1 MRLAFRASLTTGL
14 ALVFVIP
21 QTVASAGP
29 SPQRTPE
36 RGLEQAVATATTN
49 RGRERTAAVFQ
60 NFKLVGHSDLGG
72 GIDFADVW
80 AHGDFAYV
88 GTSCGGTA
96 SREGGGGVRV
106 VDISHPT
113 HPAPVSTLPN
123 DRFTRVQDVVVRH
136 VSTPSFT
143 GDLAAVGIQSCAG
156 SGHEGEVTT
165 GLLFYDVT
173 DAPHPRFLSEWSL
186 PQGSIGCHELDL
198 VQRTADGVVLAGC
211 ARQVFDQ
218 IDPETGGQAPGA
230 VQFVDATDP
239 AHPEL
244 LRSWEMP
251 AEPLDG
257 VGCFP
262 VNFAHSIRFDN
273 GGNDAYVSYWDAGT
287 VHLDLTDAA
296 SPVIVSDTVFDD
308 EDRDNHSA
316 TIAHGGSWLV
326 INPEDFSPGDC
337 GPEFGD
343 WGEAHVYDNS
353 NAAQPEL
360 LGTFSTPDSRSDR
373 ADGTYTIHNTEVSH
387 GRQLFS
393 SWYSDG
399 IVWWTMDDDGA
410 SRQLGQFVPPSSE
423 MFGIP
428 LVWGVY
434 VDRVHDLILASDFG
448 SGLWLVRP
456 TGLKHL

>member
-1 MRLAFRASLTTGL
+1 MRLAFRASLATGL
-14 ALVFVIP
+14 ALLFAIP
-21 QTVASAGP
+21 QTIASAGP
-29 SPQRTPE
+29 AAPQSPEGRFDH
-36 RGLEQAVATATTN
+36 AVSIATAN
-49 RGRERTAAVFQ
+49 RGRERRAALLD

-72 GIDFADVW
+72 DIDFADVW
-80 AHGDFAYV
+80 ALGDYAYV
-88 GTSCGGTA
+88 GSSCGGNI
-96 SREGGGGVRV
+96 SRGGGGGVRV
-106 VDISHPT
+106 VDISHPA
-113 HPAPVSTLPN
+113 HPVVVSTLPN
-123 DRFTRVQDVVVRH
+123 DRFTRAQDVVVRH
-136 VSTPSFT
+136 VSTPAFT

-156 SGHEGEVTT
+156 SGHEGEVAT

-173 DAPHPRFLSEWSL
+173 HAAHPRFLSEWSL
-186 PQGSIGCHELDL
+186 PPASNGCHEIDL
-198 VQRTADGVVLAGC
+198 VQRSADGIVLAGC

-218 IDPETGGQAPGA
+218 IDPEAGGQAPGA

-239 AHPEL
+239 THPEL

-287 VHLDLTDAA
+287 VHLDLTDPV
-296 SPVIVSDTVFDD
+296 SPVIVSDTVLDD

-316 TIAHGGSWLV
+316 TIANSGSWLV

-353 NAAQPEL
+353 DPAHPRA
-360 LGTFSTPDSRSDR
+360 LGTFATPDSASGR

-387 GRQLFS
+387 ERLFFS

-399 IVWWTMDDDGA
+399 IVWWTMDDSGS
-410 SRQLGQFVPPSSE
+410 SRQLGQFVPPASD

-434 VDRVHDLILASDFG
+434 VDRAHDVILASDFG

>member
-1 MRLAFRASLTTGL
+1 MRLAFRASLATGL
-14 ALVFVIP
+14 ALLFAIP
-21 QTVASAGP
+21 QTLASAGP
-29 SPQRTPE
+29 SAQRSPE
-36 RGLEQAVATATTN
+36 GGLELAVSTATAN
-49 RGRERTAAVFQ
+49 HGRDRQAADFQ
-60 NFKLVGHSDLGG
+60 NFKLLGHTDLGG
-72 GIDFADVW
+72 DIDFADVW
-80 AHGDFAYV
+80 ALGNYAYV
-88 GTSCGGTA
+88 GSSCGGFV
-96 SREGGGGVRV
+96 SRDGGGGVRV
-106 VDISHPT
+106 VDISKPT
-113 HPAPVSTLPN
+113 QPVVVSTLPN
-123 DRFTRVQDVVVRH
+123 DRFTRAQDVVVRH

-143 GDLAAVGIQSCAG
+143 GDLAVVGIQSCAG
-156 SGHEGEVTT
+156 SGHEGDVTT

-173 DAPHPRFLSEWSL
+173 LAAHPRFLSEWSL
-186 PQGSIGCHELDL
+186 PEGSNGCHEIDV
-198 VQRTADGVVLAGC
+198 VQRPDGLVLAGC

-244 LRSWEMP
+244 LESWEMP
-251 AEPLDG
+251 VEPLDG

-287 VHLDLTDAA
+287 VHLDLTDPA
-296 SPVIVSDTVFDD
+296 SPAIVSDTVFED

-316 TIAHGGSWLV
+316 TIANGGSWLI

-337 GPEFGD
+337 GPEFED

-353 NAAQPEL
+353 DPASPRF
-360 LGTFSTPDSRSDR
+360 LGTFTTPDSRSGR
-373 ADGTYTIHNTEVSH
+373 ADGMYTIHNTEVAL

-399 IVWWTMDDDGA
+399 IVWWTMDDDGSA
-410 SRQLGQFVPPSSE
+410 RQLGQFVPPASDQ
-423 MFGIP
+423 FGIP

-434 VDRVHDLILASDFG
+434 VDHVHDLILASDFG
-448 SGLWLVRP
+448 SGLWLIRP
-456 TGLKHL
+456 TGLKNF

>member
-1 MRLAFRASLTTGL
+1 MRLAFRASLATGL
-14 ALVFVIP
+14 ALVFAIP
-21 QTVASAGP
+21 QTIASAGQP
-29 SPQRTPE
+29 PQRSPE
-36 RGLEQAVATATTN
+36 GGLEQTVATATAN
-49 RGRERTAAVFQ
+49 RGPDGRPAVLQ
-60 NFKLVGHSDLGG
+60 NFRLVGHSELGG
-72 GIDFADVW
+72 GIDFADIW
-80 AHGDFAYV
+80 AHGDFVYV
-88 GTSCGGTA
+88 GTSCGGNL
-96 SREGGGGVRV
+96 SRDGGGGVRV
-106 VDISHPT
+106 VDISHPA
-113 HPAPVSTLPN
+113 HPVLVSTLPN
-123 DRFTRVQDVVVRH
+123 DRFTRAQDVVVRR

-173 DAPHPRFLSEWSL
+173 RAAHPRFLSEWSL
-186 PQGSIGCHELDL
+186 PQGSNGCHEIDL
-198 VQRTADGVVLAGC
+198 VQRADGLVLAGC

-230 VQFVDATDP
+230 VQLVDATDP

-251 AEPLDG
+251 VEPLDG

-273 GGNDAYVSYWDAGT
+273 RGTDAYVSYWDAGT
-287 VHLDLTDAA
+287 VHLDLTDPA
-296 SPVIVSDTVFDD
+296 SPAIVSDTVFDD

-316 TIAHGGSWLV
+316 TIAGGGSWLI

-337 GPEFGD
+337 GPEFED
-343 WGEAHVYDNS
+343 WGEAQVYDNRDP
-353 NAAQPEL
+353 AHPEP
-360 LGTFSTPDSRSDR
+360 LGTFTTPDSRSGRD
-373 ADGTYTIHNTEVSH
+373 DGNYTIHNTEVAL

-399 IVWWTMDDDGA
+399 IVWWTMDDNGP
-410 SRQLGQFVPPSSE
+410 SRQLGQFVPPASE
-423 MFGIP
+423 MFGIA

-434 VDRVHDLILASDFG
+434 VDSRHDVILASDFG
-448 SGLWLVRP
+448 SGLWIVRP
-456 TGLKHL
+456 NGLRDF